1 MDTLNQTP
9 QEKLS
14 YETPK
19 IEVIEL
25 QEPLQLLAQSTPASR
40 GNYQKKQW

>member
-1 MDTLNQTP
+1 MENIQLTP
-9 QEKLS
+9 KEKLS
-14 YETPK
+14 YEKPT

-25 QEPLQLLAQSTPASR
+25 IEPLQLLAQSNPASR

>member
-1 MDTLNQTP
+1 MEKLQQIT

-14 YETPK
+14 YEKPQ

-25 QEPLQLLAQSTPASR
+25 QESAQLLAQSGDANR
-40 GNYQKKQW
+40 GNYQPKQW

>member
-1 MDTLNQTP
+1 MENLQQTP

-25 QEPLQLLAQSTPASR
+25 QESLQLLAQSGDASR
-40 GNYQKKQW
+40 DGYQKKQW